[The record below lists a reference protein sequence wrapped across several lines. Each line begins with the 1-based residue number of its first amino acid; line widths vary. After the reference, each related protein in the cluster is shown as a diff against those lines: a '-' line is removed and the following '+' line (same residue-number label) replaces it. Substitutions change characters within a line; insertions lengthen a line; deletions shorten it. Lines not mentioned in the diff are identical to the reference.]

1 MSFKKLSINQLVR
14 LSVTSMLTVA
24 ACTFVTP
31 AMADYPDKPVRLIV
45 PYAAGGSVD
54 TMARVLGEKMGE
66 LLKQS
71 FIVENKAGGGSNI
84 GAGFVANASPDGYT
98 LLLGTSAALAVNTS
112 LYDKLSYD
120 PIADFSPI
128 SLGAKLPS
136 MVLVSAKREEKTLN
150 ELNAVLKAEGEA
162 AFYASSGNGTPAHL
176 GTELYKHELGLKT
189 VHVPYKGGA
198 PALMDMVA
206 NRATFMIAILPEAAS
221 FVKQGQL
228 RALAVT
234 TKERLPAYPDLPT
247 VSESGLPGYEIEAW
261 YALVAPAGTPENI
274 IATLNKAF
282 NAALQD
288 KSVAARL
295 ENMGFVV
302 VGSTPEE
309 LSAHM
314 KNEKEKWKKVIDQ
327 ANIKAD

>member
-1 MSFKKLSINQLVR
+1 MFLKKSINQLFKVSIT
-14 LSVTSMLTVA
+14 SVITASSCA
-24 ACTFVTP
+24 FVTP
-31 AMADYPDKPVRLIV
+31 AMASYPDKPVRIIV

-54 TMARVLGEKMGE
+54 TMARILGEKMGDI
-66 LLKQS
+66 LKQS

-112 LYDKLSYD
+112 LYNKLSYD
-120 PIADFSPI
+120 PLVDFSPI

-136 MVLVSAKREEKTLN
+136 MVLVSTKRDEKTLA
-150 ELNAVLKAEGEA
+150 ELNAILKKEGDA
-162 AFYASSGNGTPAHL
+162 SFYASSGNGTPAHL
-176 GTELYKHELGLKT
+176 GTELYKHELGLT
-189 VHVPYKGGA
+189 SGHVPYKGGA

-206 NRATFMIAILPEAAS
+206 NRANFMIAILPEAAP
-221 FVKQGQL
+221 FIKQGQL

-234 TKERLPAYPDLPT
+234 SKERLPAYPDVPT
-247 VSESGLPGYEIEAW
+247 VSESAIPGYEIEAW
-261 YALVAPAGTPENI
+261 YALVAPTGTPKNVI
-274 IATLNKAF
+274 STLNTAF
-282 NAALQD
+282 NEALKD
-288 KSVAARL
+288 KSVASRL
-295 ENMGFVV
+295 ENMGFIV

-309 LSAHM
+309 LGAHM

>member
-1 MSFKKLSINQLVR
+1 MLFKKLSMHQR
-14 LSVTSMLTVA
+14 LTGSVTSVLTAA
-24 ACTFVTP
+24 ACAFVTP
-31 AMADYPDKPVRLIV
+31 AMADYPDKPVRIIV

-54 TMARVLGEKMGE
+54 TMARVLGEKMSA

-84 GAGFVANASPDGYT
+84 GAGYVASASPDGYT

-120 PIADFSPI
+120 PIVDFAPI

-136 MVLVSAKREEKTLN
+136 MVLVSAKRNEKTLG
-150 ELNAVLKAEGEA
+150 ELNAVLKKEGEA

-206 NRATFMIAILPEAAS
+206 NRATFMIAILPEAAP
-221 FVKQGQL
+221 FVAQGQL

-234 TKERLPAYPDLPT
+234 TNERLPAYPDLPT
-247 VSESGLPGYEIEAW
+247 VSESGIPNYEIEAW
-261 YALVAPAGTPENI
+261 YALVAPADTPENV

-282 NAALQD
+282 NDALQD
-288 KSVAARL
+288 KAVIARL
-295 ENMGFVV
+295 ENMGFVI
-302 VGSTPEE
+302 VGSTPQE

-314 KNEKEKWKKVIDQ
+314 KKEKSKWKKVIDL
-327 ANIKAD
+327 ANIRAD